1 MPHAEAN
8 GQRLYYEEHGQGEP
22 LLLVMGLGGD
32 RVAWTLQVREFEKRF
47 RVVSFDNRDVGQS
60 SPAEYDYEI
69 GDMADDTLALADAL
83 GIDSF
88 HLVGASM
95 GGAISQEL
103 ALRAP
108 ERVRTLTLAVT
119 WGGYGAIGELR
130 TKTWG
135 PQVMRASREERVDE
149 LMMRCYS
156 EEFFENPRAAH
167 HMRRLILDNPYP
179 QAPEAFVRQMAACGR
194 HETRDRLGE
203 LSMPVHVI
211 AAEHDMMVPPWKS
224 AELAELIPGAEL
236 TVLERAPHL
245 ANVERADDFNR
256 AVLTFIAERAASA
269 PS

>member
-1 MPHAEAN
+1 
-8 GQRLYYEEHGQGEP
+8 
-22 LLLVMGLGGD
+22 
-32 RVAWTLQVREFEKRF
+32 
-47 RVVSFDNRDVGQS
+47 
-60 SPAEYDYEI
+60 
-69 GDMADDTLALADAL
+69 
-83 GIDSF
+83 
-88 HLVGASM
+88 
-95 GGAISQEL
+95 
-103 ALRAP
+103 
-108 ERVRTLTLAVT
+108 
-119 WGGYGAIGELR
+119 
-130 TKTWG
+130 
-135 PQVMRASREERVDE
+135 
-149 LMMRCYS
+149 
-156 EEFFENPRAAH
+156 
-167 HMRRLILDNPYP
+167 MRRLILDNPYP